1 MCNSL
6 GMDLQRARA
15 WWGEQS
21 SPEGWQA
28 GRETGLG
35 VLAGFQEV
43 GGEGAK
49 PLLETCWIIAHT
61 DLVGSQDIPGPEK
74 STSSDYGDI

>member
-1 MCNSL
+1 MTDKFLAAIISSVDQIPYVQQPRH
-6 GMDLQRARA
+6 GSVEAQA

-35 VLAGFQEV
+35 VLEGFQEV
-43 GGEGAK
+43 GGEGLK
-49 PLLETCWIIAHT
+49 PVLETCAG
-61 DLVGSQDIPGPEK
+61 L
-74 STSSDYGDI
+74 